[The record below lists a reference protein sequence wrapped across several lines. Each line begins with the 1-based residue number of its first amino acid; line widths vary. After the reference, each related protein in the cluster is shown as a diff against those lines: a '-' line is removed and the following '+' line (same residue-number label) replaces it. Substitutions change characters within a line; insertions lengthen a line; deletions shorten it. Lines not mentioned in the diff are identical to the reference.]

1 MSGERILV
9 CDDELQILRALKVVL
24 REAGFEVE
32 AAATAAEALDAAS
45 VQAARRGDH
54 RPGAARR

>member
-1 MSGERILV
+1 MRARDERRARVLV

-32 AAATAAEALDAAS
+32 ATA
-45 VQAARRGDH
+45 H
-54 RPGAARR
+54 GAARRSTPPRCARPRPRSST